1 MIDKWKISFS
11 SSDYWSC
18 CLHIINLKSGG
29 KAVKQIN
36 FIIVYG
42 QKICNGLWSH
52 YVDVIGQVVEKDIVK
67 ETVKDGK
74 SNKVLDATL
83 EDLEGSRI
91 HCTLWDDFA
100 VKMQQ
105 SLDSHDSS
113 LSVVVVFQLCKLKKY
128 FGNIYLHL
136 NAYPIS
142 VRL

>member
-1 MIDKWKISFS
+1 M
-11 SSDYWSC
+11 
-18 CLHIINLKSGG
+18 
-29 KAVKQIN
+29 
-36 FIIVYG
+36 
-42 QKICNGLWSH
+42 
-52 YVDVIGQVVEKDIVK
+52 VEKDIVK

-113 LSVVVVFQLCKLKKY
+113 LPVVVVFQLCRLKKY
-128 FGNIYLHL
+128 FE
-136 NAYPIS
+136 NAEVNWIKIKMEP
-142 VRL
+142 LQHHPFAFLTFLFDPN